1 MKRLG
6 AEFLVPG
13 AASGKLVLLS
23 APLSF
28 YGGFDVPTGTIA
40 DATHPERG
48 AKLANLVMAMH
59 EARGSS
65 SSASALVEAARSG
78 TAPAAIILGRL
89 DPILVIGALVAYD
102 LYRVAIPIVLLPAE
116 SWVFLKTGSMV
127 ALASETSQITITR

>member
-1 MKRLG
+1 MQLT

-13 AASGKLVLLS
+13 SATGELALLS

-28 YGGFDVPTGTIA
+28 YGGFDVPSGNIV

-48 AKLANLVMAMH
+48 IKLAGKVMAMR

-89 DPILVIGALVAYD
+89 DPILVIGAVVALD
-102 LYRVAIPIVLLPAE
+102 LYRVTIPILLLPEE
-116 SWVFLKTGSMV
+116 SWHYLKAGATV
-127 ALASETSQITITR
+127 RLASETLSLSID